1 MKIYEQIMFLKFSL
15 HNEIPNKRKQCLKKK
30 SFEYSTTKSESI
42 QADEAADLSP
52 DEI

>member
-1 MKIYEQIMFLKFSL
+1 M
-15 HNEIPNKRKQCLKKK
+15 KKK
-30 SFEYSTTKSESI
+30 SFEYSTTKTESI